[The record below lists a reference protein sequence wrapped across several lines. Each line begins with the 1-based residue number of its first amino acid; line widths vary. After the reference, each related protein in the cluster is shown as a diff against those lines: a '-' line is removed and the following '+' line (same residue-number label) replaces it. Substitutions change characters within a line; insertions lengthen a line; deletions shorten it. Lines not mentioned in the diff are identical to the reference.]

1 MFDKI
6 LIANRGEIAVRIIR
20 ACREMGIKTV
30 AVFSEPDREAL
41 HTQLAD
47 EAVCIG
53 SAKVSDSYLDMNNI
67 ISAAVEKQA
76 QAIHPGF
83 GFLSE
88 NSMFAGVCKDCNIKF
103 IGPKGSVID
112 ALGNKANARQ
122 MMIDAG
128 VPVIPGSDGVIAD
141 VDGAYEMADK
151 LGYPVIVKASAG
163 GGGKGIRIVRKKE
176 DLKEAF
182 LSAQSETKAAFGD
195 DSMYM
200 EKLIEGARH
209 VEVQILGDSFGNVIH
224 LGERDCSLQRKNQ
237 KVLEETPCEVLSEA
251 TRAKICESA
260 VKAAK
265 AAGYENAGTIEF
277 LYDEDSDNYYFM
289 EMNTRVQVEHPITEM
304 VTGVDIV
311 KEQIR
316 IAAGEMGSM
325 GSVVGEKI
333 TRAIEYSTEKRLP
346 IIIFTTSGGARMQE
360 GIVSLMQM
368 AKTAEAVGRHDEA
381 GLLYVTVLTDPTT
394 GGVTASFAM
403 LGDIII
409 AEPKA
414 LIGFAGQRVIQ
425 GTIHQ
430 KLPEGFQRAE
440 FQLEHGFVD
449 RIVNR
454 EDMRDELISILK
466 LHNC

>member
-41 HTQLAD
+41 HAQLAD

-53 SAKVSDSYLDMNNI
+53 SAKAADSYNNMNNI
-67 ISAAVEKQA
+67 ISAAVLTKA

-88 NSMFAGVCKDCNIKF
+88 NSTFAAMCKECNIKF
-103 IGPKGSVID
+103 IGPDPEVID
-112 ALGNKANARQ
+112 LLGNKANART
-122 MMIDAG
+122 MMQNAQ
-128 VPVIPGSDGVIAD
+128 VPVIPGSDGVVKDID
-141 VDGAYEMADK
+141 RAYEIAEK
-151 LGYPVIVKASAG
+151 LGYPVMVKASAG

-260 VKAAK
+260 LKAAK

-277 LYDEDSDNYYFM
+277 LYDEDSDKYYFM

-316 IAAGEMGSM
+316 IAAGEKLSYRQDDIRISGH
-325 GSVVGEKI
+325 
-333 TRAIEYSTEKRLP
+333 AIECRINAENPSRNFAPCPGMIDYLLMP
-346 IIIFTTSGGARMQE
+346 SGGIGLRVDSAIYQGYEIPPYYDSMLAKVIVHGKDREEAIAKMKRALYEFVIE
-360 GIVSLMQM
+360 GVDTNIEYQNKILNNKKFEKCQYN
-368 AKTAEAVGRHDEA
+368 T
-381 GLLYVTVLTDPTT
+381 
-394 GGVTASFAM
+394 SF
-403 LGDIII
+403 L
-409 AEPKA
+409 EN
-414 LIGFAGQRVIQ
+414 V
-425 GTIHQ
+425 
-430 KLPEGFQRAE
+430 KL
-440 FQLEHGFVD
+440 
-449 RIVNR
+449 
-454 EDMRDELISILK
+454 
-466 LHNC
+466 

>member
-53 SAKVSDSYLDMNNI
+53 SAKVGDSYLDMNNI

-122 MMIDAG
+122 MMINAG
-128 VPVIPGSDGVIAD
+128 VPVIPGSDGVLAD
-141 VDGAYEMADK
+141 VEQAYEMADK

-237 KVLEETPCEVLSEA
+237 KVLEETPCEVLSES
-251 TRAKICESA
+251 TRAKICDSA

-277 LYDEDSDNYYFM
+277 LYDEDSDKYYFM

-316 IAAGEMGSM
+316 IAAGEKLSYTQNDI
-325 GSVVGEKI
+325 KI
-333 TRAIEYSTEKRLP
+333 NGHAIECRINAEDPSRNFAPCPGTIDYLLMP
-346 IIIFTTSGGARMQE
+346 SGGLGLRVDSAIYQGYEIPPYYDSM
-360 GIVSLMQM
+360 L
-368 AKTAEAVGRHDEA
+368 AKVIAHGRDRDEA
-381 GLLYVTVLTDPTT
+381 IAKMKRALYEFVIE
-394 GGVTASFAM
+394 GVDTNIEYQNKILNNKQFEKCQYNTSF
-403 LGDIII
+403 
-409 AEPKA
+409 
-414 LIGFAGQRVIQ
+414 
-425 GTIHQ
+425 
-430 KLPEGFQRAE
+430 
-440 FQLEHGFVD
+440 LEHV
-449 RIVNR
+449 
-454 EDMRDELISILK
+454 K
-466 LHNC
+466 L

>member
-53 SAKVSDSYLDMNNI
+53 SAKVGDSYLDMNNI
-67 ISAAVEKQA
+67 ISAAVEKRA

-122 MMIDAG
+122 MMINAG

-141 VDGAYEMADK
+141 VDGAYKMADK

-277 LYDEDSDNYYFM
+277 LYDEDSDKYYFM

-316 IAAGEMGSM
+316 IAAGEKLSYRQDDIRISGH
-325 GSVVGEKI
+325 
-333 TRAIEYSTEKRLP
+333 AIECRINAENPSRNFAPCPGMIDYLLMP
-346 IIIFTTSGGARMQE
+346 SGGIGLRVDSAIYQGYEIPPYYDSMLAKVIVHGKDREEAIAKMKRALYEFVIE
-360 GIVSLMQM
+360 GVDTNIEYQNKILNNKKFEKCQYNTSFYNF
-368 AKTAEAVGRHDEA
+368 TFSRND
-381 GLLYVTVLTDPTT
+381 
-394 GGVTASFAM
+394 VTA
-403 LGDIII
+403 
-409 AEPKA
+409 
-414 LIGFAGQRVIQ
+414 
-425 GTIHQ
+425 
-430 KLPEGFQRAE
+430 
-440 FQLEHGFVD
+440 
-449 RIVNR
+449 
-454 EDMRDELISILK
+454 
-466 LHNC
+466 C

>member
-6 LIANRGEIAVRIIR
+6 LIANRGEIVVRIIR

-53 SAKVSDSYLDMNNI
+53 SAKVGDSYLDMNNI

-122 MMIDAG
+122 MMINAG
-128 VPVIPGSDGVIAD
+128 VPVIPGSDGILAD
-141 VDGAYEMADK
+141 VEQAYEMADK

-176 DLKEAF
+176 ELKEAF

-237 KVLEETPCEVLSEA
+237 KVLEETPCEVLSES
-251 TRAKICESA
+251 TRAKICDSA
-260 VKAAK
+260 VRAAK

-277 LYDEDSDNYYFM
+277 LYDEDSDKYYFM

-316 IAAGEMGSM
+316 IAAGEKLLYTQDDI
-325 GSVVGEKI
+325 KI
-333 TRAIEYSTEKRLP
+333 SGHAIECRINAENPSRNFAPCPGTIDYLLMP
-346 IIIFTTSGGARMQE
+346 SGGLGLRVDSAIYQGYEIPPYYDSMLAKV
-360 GIVSLMQM
+360 IVH
-368 AKTAEAVGRHDEA
+368 GRDRDEA
-381 GLLYVTVLTDPTT
+381 IAKMKRALYEFIIE
-394 GGVTASFAM
+394 GVDTNIEYQNKILNNKQFEKCQYNTSF
-403 LGDIII
+403 L
-409 AEPKA
+409 EN
-414 LIGFAGQRVIQ
+414 V
-425 GTIHQ
+425 
-430 KLPEGFQRAE
+430 KL
-440 FQLEHGFVD
+440 
-449 RIVNR
+449 
-454 EDMRDELISILK
+454 
-466 LHNC
+466 

>member
-1 MFDKI
+1 MFQKI

-30 AVFSEPDREAL
+30 AVYSEADRDAL
-41 HTQLAD
+41 HTLLAD
-47 EAVCIG
+47 EAICIG
-53 SAKVSDSYLDMNNI
+53 PAPSAESYLNMEQILTACVAMKAD
-67 ISAAVEKQA
+67 
-76 QAIHPGF
+76 AIHPGF

-122 MMIDAG
+122 MMINAG
-128 VPVIPGSDGVIAD
+128 VPVIPGSDGILAD
-141 VDGAYEMADK
+141 VEQAYEMADK

-176 DLKEAF
+176 ELKEAF

-237 KVLEETPCEVLSEA
+237 KVLEETPCEVLSES
-251 TRAKICESA
+251 TRAKICDSA
-260 VKAAK
+260 VRAAK

-277 LYDEDSDNYYFM
+277 LYDEDSDKYYFM

-316 IAAGEMGSM
+316 IAAGEKLLYTQDDI
-325 GSVVGEKI
+325 KI
-333 TRAIEYSTEKRLP
+333 SGHAIECRINAENPSRNFAPCPGTIDYLLMP
-346 IIIFTTSGGARMQE
+346 SGGLGLRVDSAIYQGYEIPPYYDSMLAKV
-360 GIVSLMQM
+360 IVH
-368 AKTAEAVGRHDEA
+368 GRDRDEA
-381 GLLYVTVLTDPTT
+381 IAKMKRALYEFIIE
-394 GGVTASFAM
+394 GVDTNIEYQNKILNNKQFEKCQYNTSF
-403 LGDIII
+403 L
-409 AEPKA
+409 EN
-414 LIGFAGQRVIQ
+414 V
-425 GTIHQ
+425 
-430 KLPEGFQRAE
+430 KL
-440 FQLEHGFVD
+440 
-449 RIVNR
+449 
-454 EDMRDELISILK
+454 
-466 LHNC
+466 

>member
-53 SAKVSDSYLDMNNI
+53 SAKVGDSYLDMNNI

-122 MMIDAG
+122 MMINAG
-128 VPVIPGSDGVIAD
+128 VPVIPGSDGILAD
-141 VDGAYEMADK
+141 VEQAYEMADK

-176 DLKEAF
+176 ELKEAF

-237 KVLEETPCEVLSEA
+237 KVLEETPCEVLSES
-251 TRAKICESA
+251 TRAKICDSA
-260 VKAAK
+260 VRAAK

-277 LYDEDSDNYYFM
+277 LYDEDSDKYYFM

-316 IAAGEMGSM
+316 IAAGEKLLYTQDDI
-325 GSVVGEKI
+325 KI
-333 TRAIEYSTEKRLP
+333 SGHAIECRINAENPSRNFAPCPGTIDYLLMPSC
-346 IIIFTTSGGARMQE
+346 
-360 GIVSLMQM
+360 GIGLRVDSAIYQGYEIPPYYDSML
-368 AKTAEAVGRHDEA
+368 AKVIVHGRDRDEA
-381 GLLYVTVLTDPTT
+381 IAKMKRALYEFIIE
-394 GGVTASFAM
+394 GVDTNIEYQNKILNNKQFEKCQYNTSF
-403 LGDIII
+403 L
-409 AEPKA
+409 EN
-414 LIGFAGQRVIQ
+414 V
-425 GTIHQ
+425 
-430 KLPEGFQRAE
+430 KL
-440 FQLEHGFVD
+440 
-449 RIVNR
+449 
-454 EDMRDELISILK
+454 
-466 LHNC
+466 

>member
-53 SAKVSDSYLDMNNI
+53 SAKVGDSYLDMNNI
-67 ISAAVEKQA
+67 ISAAVEKRA

-122 MMIDAG
+122 MMINAG

-277 LYDEDSDNYYFM
+277 LYDEDSDKYYFM

-316 IAAGEMGSM
+316 IAAGEKLSYRQDDIRISGH
-325 GSVVGEKI
+325 
-333 TRAIEYSTEKRLP
+333 AIECRINAENPFRNFAPCPGMIDYLLMP
-346 IIIFTTSGGARMQE
+346 SGGIGLRVDSAIYQGYEIPPYYDSMLAKVIVHGKDREEAIAKMKRALYEFVIE
-360 GIVSLMQM
+360 GVDTNIEYQNKILNNKKFEKCQYN
-368 AKTAEAVGRHDEA
+368 T
-381 GLLYVTVLTDPTT
+381 
-394 GGVTASFAM
+394 SF
-403 LGDIII
+403 L
-409 AEPKA
+409 EN
-414 LIGFAGQRVIQ
+414 V
-425 GTIHQ
+425 
-430 KLPEGFQRAE
+430 KL
-440 FQLEHGFVD
+440 
-449 RIVNR
+449 
-454 EDMRDELISILK
+454 
-466 LHNC
+466 

>member
-53 SAKVSDSYLDMNNI
+53 SAKVGDSYLDMNNI
-67 ISAAVEKQA
+67 ISTAVEKRA

-122 MMIDAG
+122 MMINAG

-141 VDGAYEMADK
+141 VDGAYKMADK

-277 LYDEDSDNYYFM
+277 LYDEDSDKYYFM

-316 IAAGEMGSM
+316 IAAGEKLSYRQDDIRISGH
-325 GSVVGEKI
+325 
-333 TRAIEYSTEKRLP
+333 AIECRINAENPSRNFAPCPGMIDYLLMP
-346 IIIFTTSGGARMQE
+346 SGGIGLRVDSAIYQGYEIPPYYDSMLAKVIVHGKDREEAIAKMKRALYEFVIE
-360 GIVSLMQM
+360 GVDTNIEYQNKILNNKKFEKCQYN
-368 AKTAEAVGRHDEA
+368 T
-381 GLLYVTVLTDPTT
+381 
-394 GGVTASFAM
+394 SF
-403 LGDIII
+403 L
-409 AEPKA
+409 EN
-414 LIGFAGQRVIQ
+414 V
-425 GTIHQ
+425 
-430 KLPEGFQRAE
+430 KL
-440 FQLEHGFVD
+440 
-449 RIVNR
+449 
-454 EDMRDELISILK
+454 
-466 LHNC
+466 

>member
-30 AVFSEPDREAL
+30 AVFSAPDREAL

-53 SAKVSDSYLDMNNI
+53 SAKVGDSYLDMNNI
-67 ISAAVEKQA
+67 ISAAVEKRA

-122 MMIDAG
+122 MMINAG

-141 VDGAYEMADK
+141 VDGAYKMADK

-251 TRAKICESA
+251 TRANICESA

-277 LYDEDSDNYYFM
+277 LYDEDSDKYYFM

-316 IAAGEMGSM
+316 IAAGEKLSYRQDDIRISGH
-325 GSVVGEKI
+325 
-333 TRAIEYSTEKRLP
+333 AIECRINAENPSRNFAPCPGMIDYLLMP
-346 IIIFTTSGGARMQE
+346 SGGIGLRVDSAIYQGYEIPPYYDSMLAKVIVHGKDREEAIAKMKRALYEFVIE
-360 GIVSLMQM
+360 GVDTNIEYQNKILNNKKFEKCQYN
-368 AKTAEAVGRHDEA
+368 T
-381 GLLYVTVLTDPTT
+381 
-394 GGVTASFAM
+394 SF
-403 LGDIII
+403 L
-409 AEPKA
+409 EN
-414 LIGFAGQRVIQ
+414 V
-425 GTIHQ
+425 
-430 KLPEGFQRAE
+430 KL
-440 FQLEHGFVD
+440 
-449 RIVNR
+449 
-454 EDMRDELISILK
+454 
-466 LHNC
+466 

>member
-53 SAKVSDSYLDMNNI
+53 SAKVGDSYLDMNNI
-67 ISAAVEKQA
+67 ISGAVEKQA

-122 MMIDAG
+122 MMINAG
-128 VPVIPGSDGVIAD
+128 VPVIPGSDGILAD
-141 VDGAYEMADK
+141 VEQAYEMADK

-176 DLKEAF
+176 ELKEAF

-237 KVLEETPCEVLSEA
+237 KVLEETPCEVLSES
-251 TRAKICESA
+251 TRAKICDSA
-260 VKAAK
+260 VRAAK

-277 LYDEDSDNYYFM
+277 LYDEDSDKYYFM

-316 IAAGEMGSM
+316 IAAGEKLLYTQDDI
-325 GSVVGEKI
+325 KI
-333 TRAIEYSTEKRLP
+333 SGHAIECRINAENPSRNFAPCPGTIDYLLMP
-346 IIIFTTSGGARMQE
+346 SGGLGLRVDSAIYQGYEIPPYYDSMLAKV
-360 GIVSLMQM
+360 IVH
-368 AKTAEAVGRHDEA
+368 GRDRDEA
-381 GLLYVTVLTDPTT
+381 IAKMKRALYEFIIE
-394 GGVTASFAM
+394 GVDTNIEYQNKILNNKQFEKCQYNTSF
-403 LGDIII
+403 L
-409 AEPKA
+409 EN
-414 LIGFAGQRVIQ
+414 V
-425 GTIHQ
+425 
-430 KLPEGFQRAE
+430 KL
-440 FQLEHGFVD
+440 
-449 RIVNR
+449 
-454 EDMRDELISILK
+454 
-466 LHNC
+466 

>member
-53 SAKVSDSYLDMNNI
+53 SAKVGDSYLDMNNI

-76 QAIHPGF
+76 QAIQPGF

-122 MMIDAG
+122 MMINAG
-128 VPVIPGSDGVIAD
+128 VPVIPGSDGILAD
-141 VDGAYEMADK
+141 VEQAYEMADK

-176 DLKEAF
+176 ELKEAF

-237 KVLEETPCEVLSEA
+237 KVLEETPCEVLSES
-251 TRAKICESA
+251 TRAKICDSA
-260 VKAAK
+260 VRAAK

-277 LYDEDSDNYYFM
+277 LYDEDSDKYYFM

-316 IAAGEMGSM
+316 IAAGEKLLYTQDDI
-325 GSVVGEKI
+325 KI
-333 TRAIEYSTEKRLP
+333 SGHAIECRINAENPSRNFAPCPGTIDYLLMP
-346 IIIFTTSGGARMQE
+346 SGGLGLRVDSAIYQGYEIPPYYDSMLAKV
-360 GIVSLMQM
+360 IVH
-368 AKTAEAVGRHDEA
+368 GRDRDEA
-381 GLLYVTVLTDPTT
+381 IAKMKRALYEFIIE
-394 GGVTASFAM
+394 GVDTNIEYQNKILNNKQFEKCQYNTSF
-403 LGDIII
+403 L
-409 AEPKA
+409 EN
-414 LIGFAGQRVIQ
+414 V
-425 GTIHQ
+425 
-430 KLPEGFQRAE
+430 KL
-440 FQLEHGFVD
+440 
-449 RIVNR
+449 
-454 EDMRDELISILK
+454 
-466 LHNC
+466 